1 MHLQD
6 NFLNKVIEENIS
18 VSIYLLNGIKLQGNI
33 HSFDQS
39 VIVLNGQAPQLI
51 FKHSI
56 STIVPSKKVS
66 LTQSQKY
73 SKDLKMVRTQY
84 QSVLILMI
92 LIIRKTLLSLNFL
105 PPVQALKLQNQ
116 LKVNASFLTLNFLSA
131 QGSQRN
137 YFK

>member
-51 FKHSI
+51 YKH
-56 STIVPSKKVS
+56 
-66 LTQSQKY
+66 
-73 SKDLKMVRTQY
+73 
-84 QSVLILMI
+84 
-92 LIIRKTLLSLNFL
+92 
-105 PPVQALKLQNQ
+105 
-116 LKVNASFLTLNFLSA
+116 
-131 QGSQRN
+131 
-137 YFK
+137 

>member
-39 VIVLNGQAPQLI
+39 IIVLNGQATQLI
-51 FKHSI
+51 YKHSI

-66 LTQSQKY
+66 INQS
-73 SKDLKMVRTQY
+73 
-84 QSVLILMI
+84 
-92 LIIRKTLLSLNFL
+92 
-105 PPVQALKLQNQ
+105 
-116 LKVNASFLTLNFLSA
+116 
-131 QGSQRN
+131 
-137 YFK
+137 